1 MHYTILSYM
10 DEEFLNKLAKEGSET
25 DIKYYNKKSGE
36 NVFTFLLPFKFPE
49 RIAPLL
55 LASSVSDVAMVQ
67 VNKIDKDLGEVF
79 LAIDA
84 FGIDN
89 GIILADIDKF
99 STIKGIIKNTTLSN
113 FEIVENKPEN
123 GMDFLERLK
132 PRQGNGEGYIVVDQV
147 FPVKGVGTV
156 ALGFVKGGRINKHD
170 EMRIYPGPKM
180 TEIRSIQVQDV
191 DVDFADIGTRVGVA
205 LKNVEPDNVP
215 KGAILASH
223 ERFMTSSSIKIR
235 VRRNMAIRDS
245 LYTNEKVQIYS
256 NFGKYPAT
264 VSDVSGEIVLIDL
277 EQEMAITQDMYVIS
291 HQDKVPR
298 VFGGGKVIS

>member
-1 MHYTILSYM
+1 M
-10 DEEFLNKLAKEGSET
+10 DEEFLKKLAKEGSET

-67 VNKIDKDLGEVF
+67 VNQIDKDLGEVF

-89 GIILADIDKF
+89 GIILADTDKF

-113 FEIVENKPEN
+113 FEIVENKLEN
-123 GMDFLERLK
+123 AMDFLERLK

-170 EMRIYPGPKM
+170 EMRIYPGQKM

-191 DVDFADIGTRVGVA
+191 DVDFADMGTRVGVA

-235 VRRNMAIRDS
+235 VRRNPAIRDS
-245 LYTNEKVQIYS
+245 MYTNEKIQIYS

-277 EQEMAITQDMYVIS
+277 EQEIAITQDMYVIS

-298 VFGGGKVIS
+298 IFGGGKAIS

>member
-298 VFGGGKVIS
+298 IFGGGKAIS

>member
-10 DEEFLNKLAKEGSET
+10 DEDFVKKLAKQGSET
-25 DIKYYNKKSGE
+25 DIRYFNRKSG
-36 NVFTFLLPFKFPE
+36 NDVFTFLSPFKFPE

-55 LASSVSDVAMVQ
+55 LASSISDVAMVQ
-67 VNKIDKDLGEVF
+67 VNQIDKDLGEVF

-84 FGIDN
+84 FGIDR
-89 GIILADIDKF
+89 GIILSDNDKV
-99 STIKGIIKNTTLSN
+99 STIKAIIKGTLLSN
-113 FEIVENKPEN
+113 FEIVDNRLENAVN
-123 GMDFLERLK
+123 FLERL
-132 PRQGNGEGYIVVDQV
+132 PQRQGNGEGYIVVDQV

-235 VRRNMAIRDS
+235 VRRNPAIKDS
-245 LYTNEKVQIYS
+245 LFTNEKIHVYS

-277 EQEMAITQDMYVIS
+277 EQEIAITQDMYVIS

-298 VFGGGKVIS
+298 IFGGGKAIS

>member
-1 MHYTILSYM
+1 M
-10 DEEFLNKLAKEGSET
+10 DEEFLKKLAKEGSET

-67 VNKIDKDLGEVF
+67 VNQIDRDLGEVF

-89 GIILADIDKF
+89 GIILADTDKF

-113 FEIVENKPEN
+113 FEIVENKLEN
-123 GMDFLERLK
+123 AMDFLERLK

-170 EMRIYPGPKM
+170 EMRIYPGQKM

-191 DVDFADIGTRVGVA
+191 DVDFADMGTRVGVA

-235 VRRNMAIRDS
+235 VRRNPAIRDS
-245 LYTNEKVQIYS
+245 MYTNEKIQIYS

-277 EQEMAITQDMYVIS
+277 EQEIAITQDMYVIS

-298 VFGGGKVIS
+298 IFGGGKAIS

>member
-89 GIILADIDKF
+89 GIILADTDKF